1 MGNERK
7 ESSVSIGAVQ
17 GDAIDRAGLGLV
29 FKTEFG
35 EENKAVVLSYGESH
49 TNPGEEDLWPC

>member
-1 MGNERK
+1 M
-7 ESSVSIGAVQ
+7 SMGAVQ